1 MRRALRWLV
10 VVAVLL
16 VLVFYVGGGWYFA
29 GRINSGAL
37 AVQHPADKAV
47 ELVDRKAGEVTLR
60 EIEEDISALEGNAR
74 YGLVWDGGHGEV
86 YGAPTKTSGSE
97 RTEVTR
103 SFRVTGGVP
112 PTAGE
117 TVRVDRDVYPPKD
130 PSKTLGTRVL
140 EVEYTSPAG
149 TFGAWFAPGRG
160 RTWVIFTHGGLG
172 SDRSEALR
180 AMQTTTDLRLPSL
193 AIEYRNDREVPQ
205 DPSGR
210 YQYGRTEWR
219 DLEGA
224 VRYALDRGAARV
236 TLVGYSMGAAITAAF
251 LQHSSLASNVTRVVL
266 DSPMLDLRRTIQY
279 GATQVP
285 LPVFGSPPES
295 LMWVAERIAS
305 ARYDL
310 DWDAVDYLDDPSW
323 LTVPAL
329 VFQGQ
334 QDLRVP
340 VDTGSRLRSAEPDL
354 VTLVAVNGAGHV
366 ESWNMDPQAYD
377 DQLTG
382 FLTRP

>member
-1 MRRALRWLV
+1 M

-16 VLVFYVGGGWYFA
+16 VVLFYVGGGWYFA

-37 AVQHPADKAV
+37 VVQHPADKTV
-47 ELVDRKAGEVTLR
+47 ELVDVAAGEVTLR
-60 EIEEDISALEGNAR
+60 DIEEDIPALEGDTT

-86 YGAPTKTSGSE
+86 YGPPTSMSGSE

-103 SFRVTGGVP
+103 SFRVTGGTA

-117 TVRVDRDVYPPKD
+117 TVGVDRDVYPPKD
-130 PSKTLGTRVL
+130 LAATLGTRVV

-160 RTWVIFTHGGLG
+160 RTWVILTHGGLG

-180 AMQTTTDLRLPSL
+180 AMLTTTDLHLPSL
-193 AIEYRNDREVPQ
+193 AIEYRNDVAVPQ

-219 DLEGA
+219 DLHGA
-224 VRYALDRGAARV
+224 VQYALDRGATRV

-251 LQHSSLASNVTRVVL
+251 LQQSSLASKVTRVVL
-266 DSPMLDLRRTIQY
+266 DSPMLDLRGTIDY
-279 GATQVP
+279 GAKQVP
-285 LPVFGSPPES
+285 LPVFGSPPAS
-295 LMWVAERIAS
+295 LMWVAERMAA

-310 DWDAVDYLDDPSW
+310 DWDAVDYLEDTSW

-329 VFQGQ
+329 VFHGED
-334 QDLRVP
+334 DLRVP
-340 VDTGSRLRSAEPDL
+340 VDTARQLRSDEPDL
-354 VTLVAVNGAGHV
+354 VTLVEVNGAGHV
-366 ESWNMDPQAYD
+366 EAWNKDPQAYD
-377 DQLTG
+377 RELAA

>member
-1 MRRALRWLV
+1 MTWIL

-16 VLVFYVGGGWYFA
+16 VMAFYAGGGWYFA

-37 AVQHPADKAV
+37 AVRHPADRTV
-47 ELVDRKAGEVTLR
+47 ELVDLTAGEVTLR
-60 EIEEDISALEGNAR
+60 ETNNDIPALEGDAT

-86 YGAPTKTSGSE
+86 YGPPTKTSDSQG
-97 RTEVTR
+97 TEVSR
-103 SFRVTGGVP
+103 SFRLTDGSP

-117 TVRVDRDVYPPKD
+117 TVSVDRDVYPPED
-130 PSKTLGTRVL
+130 PAETLGTRVS

-149 TFGAWFAPGRG
+149 TFGAWFVPGRG
-160 RTWVIFTHGGLG
+160 RTWVIFTHGALG

-180 AMQTTTDLRLPSL
+180 AMQTTTDLHLPSL
-193 AIEYRNDREVPQ
+193 AIEYRNDSEVPQ
-205 DPSGR
+205 DSSGR

-219 DLEGA
+219 DLQGA

-251 LQHSSLASNVTRVVL
+251 LQHSSLASKVNRVVL
-266 DSPMLDLRRTIQY
+266 DSPMLDLRRTIEY
-279 GATQVP
+279 GAQQVP
-285 LPVFGSPPES
+285 LPVFGSPPGS
-295 LMWVAERIAS
+295 LVWVAERIAA

-310 DWDAVDYLDDPSW
+310 DWDAVDYLEDPSW

-329 VFQGQ
+329 VFQGE

-340 VDTGSRLRSAEPDL
+340 IDTGRRLRSAEPDL
-354 VTLVAVNGAGHV
+354 VTLVEVNGAGHV
-366 ESWNMDPQAYD
+366 EAWNWGPQAYD
-377 DQLTG
+377 RKLAA